1 MWRDDKLAP
10 MRRSFRVF
18 AAIGATVSAFAA
30 EEPKLPGPEGDL
42 SQEIEPPVLFQNLA
56 TDDAKSDPRSAAA
69 IEQELARAQKRAGS
83 ADRLVRAGI
92 IAKVEAEER
101 ALQVVLLESLLAEAR
116 LAEAQASAT
125 KTNEPEMARL
135 TEAAR
140 IATER
145 RHSAEVEAATRNLQ
159 RQKKLLALGSARKS
173 DVQRAEEKLS
183 RLQRGD

>member
-1 MWRDDKLAP
+1 
-10 MRRSFRVF
+10 MRRSLRVL

-30 EEPKLPGPEGDL
+30 EETKLPQAGGDI
-42 SQEIEPPVLFQNLA
+42 SQEIEPPVLFQNLV
-56 TDDAKSDPRSAAA
+56 TDNVTSDPRSAAA
-69 IEQELARAQKRAGS
+69 IEQELARAQKRVAS
-83 ADRLVRAGI
+83 AERLVRAGI

-101 ALQVVLLESLLAEAR
+101 ALQVVFLESLLAEAR

-125 KTNEPEMARL
+125 KASESEIARL

-145 RHSAEVEAATRNLQ
+145 RHSAEIEAATRNLE

-173 DVQRAEEKLS
+173 DVQRAEEKLT
-183 RLQRGD
+183 RLQRGNN